1 MSFSF
6 LPRIVL
12 LFSLLAS
19 LAHSFSLEDNGNYLR
34 TAGTDFIAVGDSN
47 PQGVDISQQLT
58 SDSASCMAQNGL
70 KFIVPRGY
78 CSSCKVDTAVCN
90 SLKTAANAGIPT
102 RDVYM
107 FPSPTCSKSAH
118 DQMGELLN
126 YLKSNCASQWSGRVW
141 LDIEGSQYWLGD
153 SSKNRQWYQDL
164 VDSCENYGVK
174 CGVYASKSQW
184 ESIFGSSDYCY
195 GSSNP
200 LWYAHYDNNPSFS
213 DYSKFGCFS
222 DPLAKQYQGTTT
234 YCSFS
239 VDLDYGPNF

>member
-1 MSFSF
+1 MTSFIIHFVF
-6 LPRIVL
+6 LCGV
-12 LFSLLAS
+12 LAS
-19 LAHSFSLEDNGNYLR
+19 IAHSYSLDESTGKNLR
-34 TAGTDFIAVGDSN
+34 TADMNAVTVGSSN

-58 SDSASCMAQNGL
+58 SDSAECMASNGL
-70 KFIVPRGY
+70 QFIVPRGY
-78 CSSCKVDTAVCN
+78 CSSCKVDSAVCN

-118 DQMGELLN
+118 DQLGDLLN
-126 YLKSNCASQWSGRVW
+126 YLKSNCNSQWSGRVW

-153 SSKNRQWYQDL
+153 TSKNRQWYEDL
-164 VDSCENYGVK
+164 VNACGNYGVK

-184 ESIFGSSDYCY
+184 ESIFGSSSYCF
-195 GSSNP
+195 GSNNP

-213 DYSKFGCFS
+213 DYSTFGCWEN
-222 DPLAKQYQGTTT
+222 PTIKQYQGTTT

-239 VDLDYGPNF
+239 VDLDYGPNY